1 MSAARKW
8 EASDLSQVSAL
19 MQVMTAAVR
28 KAGRKLARDFGEV
41 EHLQVSKKG
50 PADFVSTAD
59 AKAEETLFEELSR
72 ARPGYGFLME
82 ERGVVEGTDRTH
94 RWIIDPLDGTTNFLH
109 GQPHFAISVAL
120 EREGELIAGVVY
132 NPAND
137 DFFHAEKGRG
147 AYLNDRRLRVSGR
160 EHFDECVIA
169 TGMPFA
175 GKPGHAKFLTE
186 LHAIMPHTAG
196 IRRYGA
202 ASLDLAW
209 TAAGRFD
216 GFFERNLKAWDIAAG
231 IVLVREAGGYAG
243 SLEGTGDVLE
253 TGHIVAGNEFVFDEL
268 KKRLSQV
275 GK

>member
-1 MSAARKW
+1 MSAVRKW
-8 EASDLSQVSAL
+8 EASDVAQVSAL
-19 MQVMTAAVR
+19 MQVMTGAVR

-72 ARPGYGFLME
+72 ARPGYSFLME
-82 ERGVVEGTDRTH
+82 ERGLVEGTDKSH

-109 GQPHFAISVAL
+109 GQPHFAVSVAL
-120 EREGELIAGVVY
+120 EREGELIAGIVY
-132 NPAND
+132 NPATD

-147 AYLNDRRLRVSGR
+147 AYVNDRRLRVSGR
-160 EHFDECVIA
+160 VHFDECVIA

-175 GKPGHAKFLTE
+175 GKSGHARFLTE

-216 GFFERNLKAWDIAAG
+216 GFFERGLKAWDVAAG

-243 SLEGTGDVLE
+243 SLDGTGDVLE
-253 TGHIVAGNEFVFDEL
+253 TGDIVAGNEFAFGEL
-268 KKRLSQV
+268 KKRLAQV
-275 GK
+275 AR